1 MSAKRRVYAQTETN
15 GLFLFAVSAAL
26 EDAEVSCSAAI
37 LNETEV
43 FPFDLVIPFL
53 PPSTGDG

>member
-37 LNETEV
+37 LIETDDPV
-43 FPFDLVIPFL
+43 
-53 PPSTGDG
+53 PPPEHRRRLKASP